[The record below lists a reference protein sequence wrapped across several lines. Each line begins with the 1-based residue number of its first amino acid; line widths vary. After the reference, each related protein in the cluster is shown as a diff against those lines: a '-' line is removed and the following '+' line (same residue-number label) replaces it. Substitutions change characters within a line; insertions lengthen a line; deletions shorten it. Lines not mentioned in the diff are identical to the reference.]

1 MIPWGCDGSCPTSS
15 GTCRETLFSPSPAKS
30 ASSQKRA
37 FPYCLHSHE
46 LLSPCWL
53 TTAPGA
59 SWAFGDRKPNLLQLS
74 VQISGTRAAS
84 PTAEVLTAAGETFAA
99 PAAKPASKG
108 LSTGTEQGICT
119 PKPPSK
125 SPSCMEDRR
134 CQMLSSR
141 ATAGLDVDTSTTED
155 GLACAFSSPNKRYFY
170 SL

>member
-1 MIPWGCDGSCPTSS
+1 MTAAAPHPRGHAGKHSSVPPQLNQLRVKKGHFPTAFTAMSS
-15 GTCRETLFSPSPAKS
+15 FLP
-30 ASSQKRA
+30 
-37 FPYCLHSHE
+37 
-46 LLSPCWL
+46 WL

>member
-1 MIPWGCDGSCPTSS
+1 MGCDGSCPTPS

-30 ASSQKRA
+30 ASSQKGHFPTA
-37 FPYCLHSHE
+37 FTAMSSFLP
-46 LLSPCWL
+46 WL

-84 PTAEVLTAAGETFAA
+84 PTAEVLTAAGETFTA